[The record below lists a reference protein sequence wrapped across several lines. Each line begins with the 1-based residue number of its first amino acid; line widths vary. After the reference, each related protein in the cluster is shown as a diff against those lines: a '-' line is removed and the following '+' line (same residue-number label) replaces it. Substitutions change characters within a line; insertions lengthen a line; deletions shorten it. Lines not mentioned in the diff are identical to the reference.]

1 MTAAVP
7 QRPHSAKSATSESAT
22 GLSSGDG
29 GQDGIRLR
37 RDEGTV
43 FCDENEVS
51 SARLLDIRARC
62 GIEVQVFV
70 IALLVRVNYLIKAH
84 CVVEAGFYVTGT
96 VGRRAVVIAHA
107 QTYRLCAALE
117 IRTDGSCKNAELK
130 IHRGFHTDDG
140 SRAEH
145 ERTQVKRRT
154 RAVWRHKRGICRND
168 LVYRLEKSLLGKDR
182 YLHAA
187 AGVCESCRV

>member
-7 QRPHSAKSATSESAT
+7 QRPHSAKSATSESAHGPFFDLHAQHMLADPEQRT
-22 GLSSGDG
+22 AGDG

-96 VGRRAVVIAHA
+96 VG
-107 QTYRLCAALE
+107 AA
-117 IRTDGSCKNAELK
+117 RS
-130 IHRGFHTDDG
+130 
-140 SRAEH
+140 
-145 ERTQVKRRT
+145 
-154 RAVWRHKRGICRND
+154 
-168 LVYRLEKSLLGKDR
+168 
-182 YLHAA
+182 
-187 AGVCESCRV
+187 